1 MSNAVKKILYF
12 FLSFLWVIGA
22 VGSLGYIL
30 WMKEWVIAIGLVIVI
45 VPSVPKIKEWVKFVL
60 SNEELE
66 DLGGINPYRLSFWCA
81 CIVFCR

>member
-30 WMKEWVIAIGLVIVI
+30 WMKEWVVAIGLVIVV
-45 VPSVPKIKEWVKFVL
+45 VPSVPKIKEWVKFII
-60 SNEELE
+60 SNE
-66 DLGGINPYRLSFWCA
+66 
-81 CIVFCR
+81 

>member
-1 MSNAVKKILYF
+1 MSNEVKKILYF

-45 VPSVPKIKEWVKFVL
+45 VPSVPKIKELVKFIL
-60 SNEELE
+60 SNE
-66 DLGGINPYRLSFWCA
+66 
-81 CIVFCR
+81 

>member
-45 VPSVPKIKEWVKFVL
+45 VPSVPKIKEWIKFIL
-60 SNEELE
+60 SSQL
-66 DLGGINPYRLSFWCA
+66 PTS
-81 CIVFCR
+81 

>member
-1 MSNAVKKILYF
+1 MSNTVKKILYF

-45 VPSVPKIKEWVKFVL
+45 VPSVPKIKEWIKFIL
-60 SNEELE
+60 SNE
-66 DLGGINPYRLSFWCA
+66 
-81 CIVFCR
+81 

>member
-45 VPSVPKIKEWVKFVL
+45 VPSIPKIKEWIKFIL
-60 SNEELE
+60 SNE
-66 DLGGINPYRLSFWCA
+66 
-81 CIVFCR
+81 

>member
-30 WMKEWVIAIGLVIVI
+30 WMKEWVVAIGLVIVI
-45 VPSVPKIKEWVKFVL
+45 VPSVPKIKEWVKFI
-60 SNEELE
+60 
-66 DLGGINPYRLSFWCA
+66 LGDE
-81 CIVFCR
+81 

>member
-30 WMKEWVIAIGLVIVI
+30 WIKEWVVAIGLVIVV
-45 VPSVPKIKEWVKFVL
+45 VPSVPKIKEWVKFIL
-60 SNEELE
+60 SNE
-66 DLGGINPYRLSFWCA
+66 
-81 CIVFCR
+81 